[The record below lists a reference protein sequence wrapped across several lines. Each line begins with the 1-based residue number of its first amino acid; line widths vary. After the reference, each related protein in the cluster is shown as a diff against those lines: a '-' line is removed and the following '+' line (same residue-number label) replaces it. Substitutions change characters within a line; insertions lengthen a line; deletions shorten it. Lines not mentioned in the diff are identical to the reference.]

1 MKEQP
6 IWQELW
12 QKLQSK
18 GQAVWQS
25 IVNWVKAQPRWRLAL
40 YGIGG
45 PILLGLLFVLVLTIL
60 VWQGAFGALPT
71 YGDLQNVEN
80 DQASEIYSED
90 GVLLGKY
97 YIENRTDARL
107 DEISPLVI
115 DALVATEDARFF
127 EHSGID
133 LRAWGRV
140 LVKTI
145 LLRDE
150 SAGGGSTL
158 SQQLAKN
165 LYPRSAHWML
175 TMPINKIKEMF
186 TARRLEQLYTKEE
199 LLRLYLNT
207 VPFGDNAYG
216 IKVASFRYFNS
227 SPESLSIEEAATL
240 VGMLKGTSYY
250 NPRRH
255 PEAATER
262 RNVVLTQLHRS
273 GKLEVE
279 ELDSLKAVPLELDY
293 QLEGHNEGLATYFRA
308 HLRQELND
316 IVADLKK
323 PDGSAYNLYTDGLK
337 IYTTINSKMQRHAE
351 GAIAYQM
358 PFVQKR
364 FEDDWKKRT
373 PWTENALQRALEKTK
388 RYQDLAGRGRS
399 KSEIEANFAKPQ
411 QMTVFVW
418 GEGAVDTLMTPLDSL
433 KHYMALMNVGL
444 LSVEPG
450 TGLVRAWVGGGDHRF
465 VQYDHVKS
473 RRPVGS
479 IFKPIVYTAALQ
491 SGMMPCEYTPNEQ
504 RVYEQYENW
513 QPRNSDGKYGGAYS
527 LAGALSNSVNTIAV
541 ELALRAGLK
550 NVTRLAGEMGIE
562 NKVPEVPSIALG
574 AVEASLQEMV
584 TVYSTFANR
593 GYRPQRLHYL
603 DRIETS
609 DGKVLVSFDRP
620 DPNQFKKVLEP
631 GHADMMLNI
640 MQSVVDS
647 GTARRLRT
655 TFGLRGTL
663 MGKTGTTQNQTD
675 GWFVGYNP
683 KMVTGVWVG
692 SDHPGIHFRTLS
704 RGQAS
709 RTALPVFGSYTLR
722 VYQDSEFKAI
732 RRATYPAPPEMVQ
745 ALLECPPYLP
755 ELPIVDYLDS
765 PVDQMVEWNR
775 TIDAIDPMLLQELLD
790 EHPRRNNETLGEYAM
805 RIRRIYERQERRD
818 ERREERKEHWSKI
831 LFGKKGDDG

>member
-1 MKEQP
+1 MMDKVF
-6 IWQELW
+6 WQDLW
-12 QKLQSK
+12 QKVQQKSQQLWLRSK
-18 GQAVWQS
+18 
-25 IVNWVKAQPRWRLAL
+25 NWVQAQSRWRLAL

-45 PILLGLLFVLVLTIL
+45 LMLLGLLSVLTLTIL
-60 VWQGAFGALPT
+60 VWQGVFGQLPT
-71 YGDLQNVEN
+71 YFDLQNIEN
-80 DQASEIYSED
+80 NQASEIYSED

-97 YIENRTDARL
+97 YIENRTDAKL

-115 DALVATEDARFF
+115 NALVATEDARFF

-133 LRAWGRV
+133 IRAWGRV

-150 SAGGGSTL
+150 SSGGGSTL

-165 LYPRSAHWML
+165 LFPRGQHWL
-175 TMPINKIKEMF
+175 FTLPINKIKEMF
-186 TARRLEQLYTKEE
+186 TARRLEQLYDKEE
-199 LLRLYLNT
+199 LLRMYLNT

-216 IKVASFRYFNS
+216 IKVAAFRFFNS
-227 SPESLSIEEAATL
+227 TPESLKAEEAATL
-240 VGMLKGTSYY
+240 IGMLKGTTAY

-255 PEAATER
+255 PEAATQR
-262 RNVVLTQLHRS
+262 RNVVLAQMQRAGH
-273 GKLEVE
+273 LEQSAC
-279 ELDSLKAVPLELDY
+279 DSLQAIELELDY
-293 QLEGHNEGLATYFRA
+293 QQEGHNEGLATYFRA
-308 HLRQELND
+308 HLRQELTD

-337 IYTTINSKMQRHAE
+337 IYTTINSRMQRHAE

-358 PFVQKR
+358 PFVQQR
-364 FEDDWKKRT
+364 FNDDWKRRD
-373 PWTENALQRALEKTK
+373 PWTERSLQRALEKTQ
-388 RYQDLAGRGRS
+388 RYQELTRRGRS
-399 KSEIEANFAKPQ
+399 QAEIEANFEEPQ
-411 QMTVFVW
+411 QMSIFIW
-418 GEGAVDTLMTPLDSL
+418 GEGAVDTLMSPLDSL

-444 LSVEPG
+444 LSVEPS

-479 IFKPIVYTAALQ
+479 TFKPIVYTAALQ
-491 SGMMPCEYTPNEQ
+491 SGMMPCEYTPNEL
-504 RVYEQYENW
+504 RVYEQYEDW
-513 QPRNSDGKYGGAYS
+513 QPRNSDGEYGGVYS

-550 NVTRLAGEMGIE
+550 NVKQLANDMGISSR
-562 NKVPEVPSIALG
+562 VPEVPAIALG

-593 GYRPQRLHYL
+593 GYRPSRLHYL
-603 DRIETS
+603 DRIES
-609 DGKVLVSFDRP
+609 ADGNVLISFDRP
-620 DPNQFKKVLEP
+620 NPNRFDKVLEP
-631 GHADMMLNI
+631 GHADMMLDI
-640 MQSVVDS
+640 MESVVDS

-663 MGKTGTTQNQTD
+663 MGKTGTTQDQTD
-675 GWFVGYNP
+675 GWFVGFNP

-692 SDHPGIHFRTLS
+692 SDHPGIHYRTLS

-722 VYQDSEFKAI
+722 VYKDSRFKSI
-732 RRATYPAPPEMVQ
+732 RRATYPDPPEMVQ

-755 ELPIVDYLDS
+755 MMPIMDYLDS

-775 TIDAIDPMLLQELLD
+775 TIESIDPVRLQELLN
-790 EHPRRNNETLGEYAM
+790 ENPRRRTETLGEYAM
-805 RIRRIYERQERRD
+805 RIRRIYGRQERRD
-818 ERREERKEHWSKI
+818 ERREERKEHWSRI
-831 LFGKKGDDG
+831 LFGKKEGEG

>member
-1 MKEQP
+1 
-6 IWQELW
+6 
-12 QKLQSK
+12 
-18 GQAVWQS
+18 
-25 IVNWVKAQPRWRLAL
+25 
-40 YGIGG
+40 
-45 PILLGLLFVLVLTIL
+45 
-60 VWQGAFGALPT
+60 
-71 YGDLQNVEN
+71 
-80 DQASEIYSED
+80 
-90 GVLLGKY
+90 
-97 YIENRTDARL
+97 
-107 DEISPLVI
+107 
-115 DALVATEDARFF
+115 
-127 EHSGID
+127 
-133 LRAWGRV
+133 
-140 LVKTI
+140 
-145 LLRDE
+145 
-150 SAGGGSTL
+150 
-158 SQQLAKN
+158 
-165 LYPRSAHWML
+165 
-175 TMPINKIKEMF
+175 
-186 TARRLEQLYTKEE
+186 
-199 LLRLYLNT
+199 
-207 VPFGDNAYG
+207 
-216 IKVASFRYFNS
+216 
-227 SPESLSIEEAATL
+227 
-240 VGMLKGTSYY
+240 
-250 NPRRH
+250 
-255 PEAATER
+255 
-262 RNVVLTQLHRS
+262 
-273 GKLEVE
+273 
-279 ELDSLKAVPLELDY
+279 
-293 QLEGHNEGLATYFRA
+293 
-308 HLRQELND
+308 
-316 IVADLKK
+316 
-323 PDGSAYNLYTDGLK
+323 
-337 IYTTINSKMQRHAE
+337 
-351 GAIAYQM
+351 
-358 PFVQKR
+358 
-364 FEDDWKKRT
+364 
-373 PWTENALQRALEKTK
+373 
-388 RYQDLAGRGRS
+388 
-399 KSEIEANFAKPQ
+399 
-411 QMTVFVW
+411 
-418 GEGAVDTLMTPLDSL
+418 
-433 KHYMALMNVGL
+433 
-444 LSVEPG
+444 
-450 TGLVRAWVGGGDHRF
+450 
-465 VQYDHVKS
+465 
-473 RRPVGS
+473 
-479 IFKPIVYTAALQ
+479 
-491 SGMMPCEYTPNEQ
+491 MMPCEYTPNEQ

>member
-80 DQASEIYSED
+80 DQPSEIYSED

-227 SPESLSIEEAATL
+227 SPENLSIEEAATL

>member
-227 SPESLSIEEAATL
+227 SPENLSIEEAATL

>member
-25 IVNWVKAQPRWRLAL
+25 IVSWVKAQPRWRLAL

-45 PILLGLLFVLVLTIL
+45 PILLGLLFVLILTIL

-227 SPESLSIEEAATL
+227 SPENLSIEEAATL

-479 IFKPIVYTAALQ
+479 TFKPIVYTAALQ

-647 GTARRLRT
+647 GTAQRLRT

-722 VYQDSEFKAI
+722 VYQDSDFKAI